1 MGQRGDEGGGGVKG
15 VWHFVEVYFAV
26 ILLCFQVVSGGNFY
40 GNFFGLMTQ
49 DEKVLCRTPSKK
61 RVMATNGNTMDNGYG
76 KEGGRHSAAATM
88 AMGMS
93 MAQRTQSLV
102 LRLEREGWW
111 WQWAMVCVC
120 VFVCVKSPWKIR
132 SDLKKVNESWSIYR
146 QRLAIVKLADNM
158 SRFTSDKKML
168 VWFWG
173 GWISNTNILYK
184 YPR

>member
-1 MGQRGDEGGGGVKG
+1 VTLNLISPTLGHPPPISLCPCVGVITNTLIQIKKLMGQRGDEGGGGVKG

-102 LRLEREGWW
+102 LRLEREG
-111 WQWAMVCVC
+111 
-120 VFVCVKSPWKIR
+120 
-132 SDLKKVNESWSIYR
+132 
-146 QRLAIVKLADNM
+146 
-158 SRFTSDKKML
+158 
-168 VWFWG
+168 
-173 GWISNTNILYK
+173 
-184 YPR
+184 